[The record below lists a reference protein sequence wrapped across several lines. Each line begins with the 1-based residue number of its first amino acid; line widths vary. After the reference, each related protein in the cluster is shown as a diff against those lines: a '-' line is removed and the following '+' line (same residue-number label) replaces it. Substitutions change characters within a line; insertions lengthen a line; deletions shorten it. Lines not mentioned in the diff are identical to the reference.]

1 MELDSDSRADPYR
14 TWLSATVFL
23 HLINEN
29 EEIKN
34 SAMGLTSGDAES
46 GEEVVT
52 AIQSFSA
59 NLISSVQYKL
69 DQRISIAFFM
79 VLCIWLFDNPPAV
92 NDFLNEGSMIQSL
105 VGIVAQSNNP
115 DIIVQGLGAFL
126 LGIIYEFSSDESP
139 VPRYVYSC
147 VHMEGSNSGQIE
159 APYNIVRNWTGS
171 ICIQTWI
178 VKKTSL
184 DKGF

>member
-14 TWLSATVFL
+14 TWLSATIFL

-29 EEIKN
+29 EDVKN

-59 NLISSVQYKL
+59 NLISSIQYKL

-92 NDFLNEGSMIQSL
+92 NDFLNEGSTIQSL

-115 DIIVQGLGAFL
+115 DVIIQGLGAFL
-126 LGIIYEFSSDESP
+126 LGIIYEFSNDESP
-139 VPRYVYSC
+139 VPRYVHLYDH
-147 VHMEGSNSGQIE
+147 VEDSNSNQVK
-159 APYNIVRNWTGS
+159 APYDIIRNRKGS

-178 VKKTSL
+178 VKETSL
-184 DKGF
+184 D